1 MTRHALLVG
10 TLAVFALAAPGC
22 AKQPAMSGAS
32 APSPT
37 APATAS
43 VAPPATASTS
53 KTSEPMRPAA
63 SQPEAPA
70 RAAAPRPAPTEFAP
84 VRDVRDIY
92 FDFDK
97 YEIRPADAKI
107 LDANGRWLK
116 NNAGQAVLIEGHADE
131 RGTPEYNLT
140 LSERRGKATLNYL
153 AAQGVPA
160 TRMTVI
166 SYGETR
172 PVCKESTEAC
182 WAKNRRAHFLVKP
195 Q

>member
-1 MTRHALLVG
+1 MTRHPLFVG
-10 TLAVFALAAPGC
+10 TIAVLALAAPGC
-22 AKQPAMSGAS
+22 ARQPATSASS

-37 APATAS
+37 APATVS
-43 VAPPATASTS
+43 APPPTAASGL
-53 KTSEPMRPAA
+53 KTPEPTRPAA

-70 RAAAPRPAPTEFAP
+70 RSAVPRPAPSDFAAIA
-84 VRDVRDIY
+84 DVRDIY

-97 YEIRPADAKI
+97 YEIRSADAKI

-116 NNAGQAVLIEGHADE
+116 DHAGHAVIIEGHADE

-153 AAQGVPA
+153 ASRGVPA

-182 WAKNRRAHFLVKP
+182 WAKNRRAHFLVKA

>member
-1 MTRHALLVG
+1 MTRHPLLVG
-10 TLAVFALAAPGC
+10 TLAVLALAATGC
-22 AKQPAMSGAS
+22 AKRPAMSAAS
-32 APSPT
+32 APAPT
-37 APATAS
+37 GPATAA
-43 VAPPATASTS
+43 VAPPAATSAS
-53 KTSEPMRPAA
+53 KTSEPTRPAA
-63 SQPEAPA
+63 EAPA
-70 RAAAPRPAPTEFAP
+70 RSAPRPAPSEFAAIA
-84 VRDVRDIY
+84 DVRDIH

-97 YEIRPADAKI
+97 YEIRPTDAKI

-116 NNAGQAVLIEGHADE
+116 DHAGHAVLIEGHADE

-153 AAQGVPA
+153 TARGVAA

-195 Q
+195 N

>member
-1 MTRHALLVG
+1 MTRHPLLVG
-10 TLAVFALAAPGC
+10 TLALLALAATGC
-22 AKQPAMSGAS
+22 AKRPAMGGAS
-32 APSPT
+32 APSP
-37 APATAS
+37 AGPATAA
-43 VAPPATASTS
+43 VTPPAAASAA
-53 KTSEPMRPAA
+53 KASEPTRPAA
-63 SQPEAPA
+63 EAPA
-70 RAAAPRPAPTEFAP
+70 PSAPRPAPSEFAAIA
-84 VRDVRDIY
+84 DVRDIH

-116 NNAGQAVLIEGHADE
+116 DHAGHAVLIEGHADE

-153 AAQGVPA
+153 TARGLAA

-195 Q
+195 N

>member
-1 MTRHALLVG
+1 MTRHPLLVG
-10 TLAVFALAAPGC
+10 TLALLALAATGC
-22 AKQPAMSGAS
+22 AKRPAMSAAS
-32 APSPT
+32 APAPT
-37 APATAS
+37 GPATAA
-43 VAPPATASTS
+43 VAPPAAAGAS
-53 KTSEPMRPAA
+53 KTSEPTRPAA
-63 SQPEAPA
+63 EAPA
-70 RAAAPRPAPTEFAP
+70 RSAPRPAPSEFAAIA
-84 VRDVRDIY
+84 DVRDIH

-97 YEIRPADAKI
+97 YEIRPTDAKI

-116 NNAGQAVLIEGHADE
+116 DHAGHAVLIEGHADE

-153 AAQGVPA
+153 TARGVAA

-195 Q
+195 N